1 LPKTL
6 SPELFRFLREL
17 AANNNKEWF
26 SENQPRFREFVQ
38 RPMLSFIETMA
49 PWLVAHTPAIAADTR
64 LNGGS
69 LFRIHRDTRF
79 SADKAPYKTN
89 VGCNFR
95 HRIGKDA
102 HAPGYY
108 VHLSPGEIFFGGGIW
123 MPPTPVLN
131 EIRDAIVADPQRWQ
145 TIKDAPHFKARFG
158 DLGDCEMLKTAPRGY
173 DADPPHL
180 NDLKRKSLYAFGTC
194 TEEEVCRNDFPDRV
208 METFSA
214 LAPMMKFVSEALGV
228 GWDEAAMPTRKGR
241 S

>member
-1 LPKTL
+1 MPSTL
-6 SPELFRFLREL
+6 SPDLFRFLREL

-26 SENQPRFREFVQ
+26 SENQPRFREVVQ
-38 RPMLSFIETMA
+38 RPMLKFIETMA
-49 PWLVAHTPAIAADTR
+49 PWLATHTPAFVADTR

-108 VHLSPGEIFFGGGIW
+108 VHLSPGEILFGGGIW
-123 MPPTPVLN
+123 VPPTPVLSK
-131 EIRDAIVADPQRWQ
+131 IRDAIVFDPQRWQ
-145 TIKDAPHFKARFG
+145 KIKDAPPFRSRFG
-158 DLGDCEMLKTAPRGY
+158 DLGDCEMLKTAPRGFS
-173 DADPPHL
+173 ADHPHL
-180 NDLKRKSLYAFGTC
+180 HDLKRKSLYAFGTC
-194 TEEEVCRNDFPDRV
+194 TEEEVCSADFPDRV

-214 LAPMMKFVSEALGV
+214 LAPMMKFISETLGI
-228 GWDEAAMPTRKGR
+228 GWDEAAMPTGKGW